1 MSSQIIA
8 LVAKA
13 ASILA
18 GFAALVIVFTVIA
31 LVLAPTLATG
41 RRNRQAIFS
50 LMTFV
55 GIVAAGLFTL
65 YRLL

>member
-8 LVAKA
+8 LFTKA
-13 ASILA
+13 ASILT
-18 GFAALVIVFTVIA
+18 GFAALVIAFTIIA
-31 LVLAPTLATG
+31 LLLAPALATG

-65 YRLL
+65 YRLI